1 MSDSIKK
8 YEEDLQGR
16 EISPSLMMLINEAS
30 IAGILREVLHK
41 YAEVRQSTDIL
52 SDEVILK
59 IAIAEIKTQKVCD

>member
-16 EISPSLMMLINEAS
+16 EMPTSLMMLLNEAS
-30 IAGILREVLHK
+30 IAGILREVLNK
-41 YAEVRQSTDIL
+41 YAEVRQTTDKL

-59 IAIAEIKTQKVCD
+59 IAIAEIKAQKVCD